1 MTAQRRLPT
10 EADLEALVRVLNKH
24 HVEYAV
30 IGGTAMMFHGFA
42 RATKDVD
49 LLLPLSPQNNAR
61 LRAAL
66 AELPFNKQALE
77 QLEVASLDKG
87 FSTAVEG
94 EIVID
99 LLFVANSL
107 TFEDLRQYLEK
118 KRFGEYEVTTFNIEG
133 LIKTKETNRDSD
145 KSDVGKLRRLRI
157 ALLDEQR
164 QTRKRKPRK

>member
-1 MTAQRRLPT
+1 MTEQRRLPT
-10 EADLEALVRVLNKH
+10 DADLEELIRVLNKH

-30 IGGTAMMFHGFA
+30 IGGTAMMFHGFP

-49 LLLPLSPQNNAR
+49 LLLPLSPRNNAR

-66 AELPFNKQALE
+66 AELPFNKRALE
-77 QLEVASLDKG
+77 QLEAASLDKG
-87 FSTAVEG
+87 FFSAVEG

-99 LLFVANSL
+99 LLFVANSF

-118 KRFGEYEVTTFNIEG
+118 KQFADYQVTTFNIEG

-145 KSDVGKLRRLRI
+145 KSDVRKLRRLRI

-164 QTRKRKPRK
+164 RSQKRKPPK